1 MKRAILCLALVA
13 GTAHAEFLDGNKLLS
28 DMKGSHGFQM
38 SALGYVM
45 GVADTL
51 QGVTVCMP
59 PSVLSGQ
66 VLDMVR
72 NYLEANPAVRHFS
85 ADMIVSDVLK
95 RTFPCAATRPPGRQL

>member
-1 MKRAILCLALVA
+1 MRAAVLCVVLMA
-13 GTAHAEFLDGNKLLS
+13 GSAQAEFLDGNKLLS

-45 GVADTL
+45 GVADAI
-51 QGVTVCMP
+51 QGAVACVP

-72 NYLEANPAVRHFS
+72 NYLEANPAVRHLT
-85 ADMIVSDVLK
+85 ADMIVTHVLK
-95 RTFPCAATRPPGRQL
+95 QAFPCAAKPSGRTL